1 MDNSKNYEAMIDLQ
15 DRTLSYAMNVRKLVK
30 SMKSDQFNQDDLVQ
44 LIRSSGSVGANF
56 IEAIE
61 SLSKKDFLYRMRIC
75 LKEAKESRY
84 WLIIIENTINSEQG
98 VEITDLKQESTEL
111 IRIFS
116 TIIQKNK
123 T

>member
-1 MDNSKNYEAMIDLQ
+1 MVDLKERTFNYAV
-15 DRTLSYAMNVRKLVK
+15 NVRRFVK
-30 SMKSDQFNQDDLVQ
+30 SLKSDRLNQDDFVQ

-61 SLSKKDFLYRMRIC
+61 SLSKKDFLYRLKIC

-84 WLIIIENTINSEQG
+84 WLKIVEKTSNSVPHE
-98 VEITDLKQESTEL
+98 EISILIQESKEL

-116 TIIQKNK
+116 SIIHKHQK
-123 T
+123 

>member
-1 MDNSKNYEAMIDLQ
+1 MDTNHYN
-15 DRTLSYAMNVRKLVK
+15 R
-30 SMKSDQFNQDDLVQ
+30 DDLVQ

-61 SLSKKDFLYRMRIC
+61 SFSKKDFLYRLRIC
-75 LKEAKESRY
+75 LKEAKESHY
-84 WLIIIENTINSEQG
+84 WLKVIEKTDYSVNAD
-98 VEITDLKQESTEL
+98 EISTLKQEALEL

-116 TIIQKNK
+116 TIIRKKNPE

>member
-1 MDNSKNYEAMIDLQ
+1 MIDLK
-15 DRTLSYAMNVRKLVK
+15 DRTFNYAVNIRKLVK
-30 SMKSDQFNQDDLVQ
+30 SLNQNRLNHDDFVQ

-61 SLSKKDFLYRMRIC
+61 SLSKKDFIYRIRIC

-84 WLIIIENTINSEQG
+84 WLKVIENTNMISSPD
-98 VEITDLKQESTEL
+98 EILALIQESKEL

-116 TIIQKNK
+116 SIIQKNLK
-123 T
+123 KQ